1 MTCDDGWSDKDRHD
15 VVKGIRHD
23 VVYNTLFDA
32 IDRRDAEIAT
42 ITAERDALNIA
53 LCDREEE
60 QDDYRERTT
69 RTLRDNATLA
79 SGYIA
84 HLHADGDSLRSQLR
98 TTAATARQ
106 YRAASVRYGDLYMAV
121 VNEPP
126 GGIDWKAITEA
137 AAADEHW
144 KICGACQ
151 LWHDGIRVP
160 GGRSADCGTMSTADC
175 SCLCPD
181 EYVRAVKP

>member
-60 QDDYRERTT
+60 QDD
-69 RTLRDNATLA
+69 
-79 SGYIA
+79 
-84 HLHADGDSLRSQLR
+84 
-98 TTAATARQ
+98 